1 MKLFFAGDFGL
12 IWKPYAV
19 ATLHVLAFPVS
30 FENSRKLL
38 KSFSFLGQGY
48 GESLSSKLQFVR
60 LKFAGF
66 VCVTI
71 SLCGE
76 MIYRITNILF
86 GPIDHIGGL

>member
-1 MKLFFAGDFGL
+1 MKLFSAGDFGL

-48 GESLSSKLQFVR
+48 GESLSSKFQYAPICLVEICW
-60 LKFAGF
+60 
-66 VCVTI
+66 VC
-71 SLCGE
+71 LC
-76 MIYRITNILF
+76 YNKLVW
-86 GPIDHIGGL
+86 